1 MNAEL
6 EKLIALEQTDK
17 EILRLREEVAA
28 LPRRV
33 AEIEGKLAE
42 VTSQAEKSK
51 EGIKT
56 QEANK
61 RKLEADIKDHQGKIS
76 KFRSQALEVKNN
88 EQYRALMHEI
98 EFAEQAI
105 RGAEDKILEAM
116 VCAESLEGENQARE
130 IEMKAQRAAVEK
142 EKTLARERTAVDEKL
157 LAELASRS
165 QSLRPGIDGS
175 VLAHY
180 DRLMRQRK
188 SAIAEALAES
198 CVACHV
204 LLRPQKYNEIRT
216 NEQIITCDSCGR
228 ILYYDPAHEPPP
240 PPVKPSA
247 RVRKANIDA
256 EADAARSNDES
267 PAEAPATQ

>member
-17 EILRLREEVAA
+17 EILRLREEVTD

-33 AEIEGKLAE
+33 AAIEGKLAE
-42 VTSQAEKSK
+42 ITSQVEKSK
-51 EGIKT
+51 QDIKN
-56 QEANK
+56 QEVDK

-105 RGAEDKILEAM
+105 RSSEDKILEAM
-116 VCAESLEGENQARE
+116 LRAESLEVSQKAGES
-130 IEMKAQRAAVEK
+130 EMKAQRAAVEK
-142 EKTLARERTAVDEKL
+142 EKILARERTAVDEKL
-157 LAELASRS
+157 LAELAGRA
-165 QSLRPGIDGS
+165 QSLRPGIEGS

-204 LLRPQKYNEIRT
+204 LLRPQKYNDIRT

-247 RVRKANIDA
+247 KIRKANVDA
-256 EADAARSNDES
+256 QAEAARSSDES
-267 PAEAPATQ
+267 PAETPATQ

>member
-6 EKLIALEQTDK
+6 ERLIALEQTDK
-17 EILRLREEVAA
+17 EILRLQEEVAA

-33 AEIEGKLAE
+33 AEIESKLAALTAQVE
-42 VTSQAEKSK
+42 SGK
-51 EGIKT
+51 EAIKN

-61 RKLEADIKDHQGKIS
+61 RKLEAEIKDHQGKIS

-105 RGAEDKILEAM
+105 RGSEDQILEAM
-116 VCAESLEGENQARE
+116 LRTESLEGAHQASE
-130 IEMKAQRAAVEK
+130 IEIKAQRMAVEK
-142 EKTLARERTAVDEKL
+142 EKIQARERTAVDEKL
-157 LAELASRS
+157 LAELAGRA
-165 QSLRPGIDGS
+165 QSLRPGIEGS

-188 SAIAEALAES
+188 SATAEARAES

-204 LLRPQKYNEIRT
+204 VLRPQKYNEIRT

-228 ILYYDPAHEPPP
+228 ILFYDPAHEPPP
-240 PPVKPSA
+240 PPVKPLA
-247 RVRKANIDA
+247 RSRKANAGGD
-256 EADAARSNDES
+256 ADAARPNDES
-267 PAEAPATQ
+267 PAETPATQ

>member
-33 AEIEGKLAE
+33 AEIEGKLAT
-42 VTSQAEKSK
+42 VTAQVEQSK
-51 EGIKT
+51 EAIKT
-56 QEANK
+56 QEVDK
-61 RKLEADIKDHQGKIS
+61 RKLEADIKDNQGKIS
-76 KFRSQALEVKNN
+76 KLRSQALEVKNN

-98 EFAEQAI
+98 EFAEHAI
-105 RGAEDKILEAM
+105 RDCEDKILEGM
-116 VCAESLEGENQARE
+116 ERAESLEHAQKSNEA
-130 IEMKAQRAAVEK
+130 EMKTQRAAVEN
-142 EKTLARERTAVDEKL
+142 EKSLARERTAVDEKL
-157 LAELASRS
+157 LAELAERAD
-165 QSLRPGIDGS
+165 SLRPAIEGS

-188 SAIAEALAES
+188 SAIAEALGES

-240 PPVKPSA
+240 APVKAAARIRRANAEAEAEAA
-247 RVRKANIDA
+247 RVA
-256 EADAARSNDES
+256 DES
-267 PAEAPATQ
+267 PAETPASQ